1 MNEERKGS
9 RLRAGGKGKR
19 KEDDGKGRKGIN
31 KERRE
36 EKIGEIS
43 YQGEEREKRENKKEP
58 GGR

>member
-43 YQGEEREKRENKKEP
+43 YQGEEEEKKRK
-58 GGR
+58 